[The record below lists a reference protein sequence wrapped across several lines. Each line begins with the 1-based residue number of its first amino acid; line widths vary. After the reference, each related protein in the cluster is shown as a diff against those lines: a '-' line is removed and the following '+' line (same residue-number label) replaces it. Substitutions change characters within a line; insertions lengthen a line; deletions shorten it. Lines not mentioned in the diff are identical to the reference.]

1 MTRDE
6 KLEALYE
13 AALALKNTFLKDVN
27 YAKSTLSA
35 EDIAALNEF
44 YLSLKNLETTQ

>member
-1 MTRDE
+1 MTRNE

-27 YAKSTLSA
+27 YAKSTLST

-44 YLSLKNLETTQ
+44 YLSLDNLETTQ